1 MVTKVNKEAS
11 RLRAD
16 GKVELTG
23 ATGEDGI
30 LVELSLYDV
39 ERVCREAVLEYQERR
54 RQQIAEAK
62 AQAEEKRRYER
73 FEEAFTNAGGTKADA
88 EAAYKAHKNQRAAE
102 AAGRADEAARR
113 AYEGAMKGAL

>member
-30 LVELSLYDV
+30 LVE
-39 ERVCREAVLEYQERR
+39 RVGREAVLEYQERR

-113 AYEGAMKGAL
+113 AYEGAMKGALPFPKS